1 EISTVAEIPGWYVWV
16 TAQDSIIDP
25 IYVGRSFRGKTSN
38 LKSRLHE
45 EFFDEY
51 VAFWATMAEPKQVE
65 DKLCRKNLLIG
76 YKEYRK
82 SIQRSIRKRDTTD
95 IYWLG
100 CPSVSMSENKLV
112 ERFLIYHLQPPAN
125 VHGKKKAVA
134 GDEKCY
140 SVLEGFQTRY
150 SLKLQV

>member
-1 EISTVAEIPGWYVWV
+1 MFQSGSVSLNEVYKFVQSHPDIPHKKQDCFSMFCQTYQTEISTVAEIPGWYVWV

-82 SIQRSIRKRDTTD
+82 S
-95 IYWLG
+95 
-100 CPSVSMSENKLV
+100 
-112 ERFLIYHLQPPAN
+112 
-125 VHGKKKAVA
+125 
-134 GDEKCY
+134 
-140 SVLEGFQTRY
+140 
-150 SLKLQV
+150 